1 VLASPADAKSRG
13 ALPTAPNPERLS
25 PTLRSVLIL
34 LALSIFINYID
45 RGNLSIA
52 APLLKDELHLSPAEL
67 GILLSSFF
75 WTYTAFQIPSGW
87 LIDRIDVTWVLALG
101 FFLWSCATTVT
112 GLVHGF
118 AALLV
123 ARLVLGVG
131 EAVAYPSYAKI
142 LARDFSLRHRGLGN
156 GAIAAGQFSGPAVA
170 TLAGGILMA
179 RFGWRPFFIV
189 LGFISLAW
197 LIPWMFYTRPL
208 RIVSSPGRA
217 FRRLARSE
225 KAGQATQSPEVIN
238 RAAAREPPPMIA
250 IVQQRSFSGACI
262 SHFCCNYLVYF
273 LLTWLPYYL
282 VRQRNFSMQSMAKIG
297 GLVFL
302 VSAISSVVSGW
313 LSDHWIDTGPS
324 GSRIRKFMFII
335 GLAGGGV
342 SLTLAVVVPP
352 VLSVVLLL
360 AASTFY
366 GIANPL
372 LFAGAQTLAGPDA
385 AGQWVGAQN
394 FVGNFAGIVA
404 PALTGFLVELTG
416 NFFWAVAVLGTLTLV
431 GSLSWLFV
439 VGPIAPVCWAPDRPS
454 PAGESVGL

>member
-1 VLASPADAKSRG
+1 
-13 ALPTAPNPERLS
+13 LPTAPNHEKLS
-25 PTLRSVLIL
+25 GTLRSVLVL
-34 LALSIFINYID
+34 LSLSIFINYID

-123 ARLVLGVG
+123 VRLVLGVG

-142 LARDFSLRHRGLGN
+142 LARDFSVRHRGLGN
-156 GAIAAGQFSGPAVA
+156 GAIAAGQFCGPAVA

-189 LGFISLAW
+189 LGFMSLAW
-197 LIPWMFYTRPL
+197 LVPWMFYTRPL
-208 RIVSSPGRA
+208 RTVSSPGRA
-217 FRRLARSE
+217 IRRLADSE
-225 KAGQATQSPEVIN
+225 KFELATEFPERVN
-238 RAAAREPPPMIA
+238 RAGAREPPRMTA

-262 SHFCCNYLVYF
+262 AHFCCNYLVYF

-282 VRQRNFSMQSMAKIG
+282 VRQRHFSMQSMAKIG

-302 VSAISSVVSGW
+302 FSAISSVVSGW
-313 LSDHWIDTGPS
+313 LSDHWIDVGPS
-324 GSRIRKFMFII
+324 SSSIRKAMFII
-335 GLAGGGV
+335 GLAGGGL
-342 SLTLAVVVPP
+342 SLTLAVIVPP

-360 AASTFY
+360 FASSFY
-366 GIANPL
+366 GVANPL

-385 AGQWVGAQN
+385 AGQWMGVQN
-394 FVGNFAGIVA
+394 FVGNFAGIIA
-404 PALTGFLVELTG
+404 PALTGFLVEFSG
-416 NFFWAVAVLGTLTLV
+416 NFFWAVAVLGALTLV

-439 VGPIAPVCWAPDRPS
+439 VGPIAPVCWPADRPS

>member
-1 VLASPADAKSRG
+1 
-13 ALPTAPNPERLS
+13 LPTAPDSGKLS
-25 PTLRSVLIL
+25 RTLRGVLVL

-87 LIDRIDVTWVLALG
+87 LIDRVDVTWVLALG
-101 FFLWSCATTVT
+101 FFIWSCATTAT
-112 GLVHGF
+112 GFMHGF
-118 AALLV
+118 AALLIV
-123 ARLVLGVG
+123 RLVLGMG

-179 RFGWRPFFIV
+179 RYGWRPFFII
-189 LGFISLAW
+189 LGLTTVAW
-197 LIPWMFYTRPL
+197 LIPWLVYTRPL
-208 RIVSSPGRA
+208 RAAPPGVRGRFLPFA
-217 FRRLARSE
+217 RGEKSVGKTQAAVVNRLS
-225 KAGQATQSPEVIN
+225 
-238 RAAAREPPPMIA
+238 AAEPPSMRA
-250 IVQQRSFSGACI
+250 IIQQRSFSGACI

-282 VRQRNFSMQSMAKIG
+282 VRERHFSMQGMAKIG
-297 GLVFL
+297 GLAFL
-302 VSAISSVVSGW
+302 LSAVSSLASGW
-313 LSDHWIDTGPS
+313 LSDHWIDTGPG
-324 GSRIRKFMFII
+324 GSRIRKFMFVI
-335 GLAGGGV
+335 GLAGAGI
-342 SLTLAVVVPP
+342 SLTFAMIVPAS
-352 VLSVVLLL
+352 LSVALLL
-360 AASTFY
+360 AASSFY

-372 LFAGAQTLAGPDA
+372 LFAGTQTLAGPDA
-385 AGQWVGAQN
+385 AGQWMGAQN

-404 PALTGFLVELTG
+404 PALTGFLVELSG
-416 NFFWAVAVLGTLTLV
+416 NFFWAVAVLGALTLV

-439 VGPIAPVCWAPDRPS
+439 VGPIAPVSWSLDIPS
-454 PAGESVGL
+454 ARAKVPA